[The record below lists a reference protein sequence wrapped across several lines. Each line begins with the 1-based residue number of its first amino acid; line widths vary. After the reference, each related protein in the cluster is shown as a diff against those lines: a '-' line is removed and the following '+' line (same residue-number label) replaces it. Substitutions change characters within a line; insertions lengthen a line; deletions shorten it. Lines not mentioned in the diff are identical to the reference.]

1 MLMSWFPQMQ
11 IIKSTYYVQ
20 SCSHPVLLE
29 LSVLLCELVAVGSY
43 CQEGGGD
50 DGAWGGTRNLP
61 TKFESHLISNV
72 VRTFDDMSQVSPEF
86 LPESSSLG
94 VSVKDGAG
102 GEKVL

>member
-1 MLMSWFPQMQ
+1 MLL
-11 IIKSTYYVQ
+11 V
-20 SCSHPVLLE
+20 

-61 TKFESHLISNV
+61 TKSHLKISNII
-72 VRTFDDMSQVSPEF
+72 VRAFDDMSQVSPKF

-94 VSVKDGAG
+94 VPVKDGAG
-102 GEKVL
+102 GEKVLQLRHLEWTGQELAGYEN